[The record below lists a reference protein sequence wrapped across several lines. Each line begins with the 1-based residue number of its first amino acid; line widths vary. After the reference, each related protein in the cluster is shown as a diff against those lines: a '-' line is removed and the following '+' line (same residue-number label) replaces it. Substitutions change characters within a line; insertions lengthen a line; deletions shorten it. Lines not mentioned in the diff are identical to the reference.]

1 MVRRIEKILERW
13 FILEPPL
20 FQVLCLH
27 ELAPE
32 TSITCPL
39 RSGRKRL
46 EYNPDLLVKM
56 TDAALEESLKL
67 EAVRILLKHPY
78 ERFPDGCCLV
88 AAALGS
94 NVTVGDNY
102 AFSHIAVQTPADY
115 RLDKGQY
122 YEWYAMKIQELL
134 PPAMGEDADEAMARD
149 GDCTHGSGE
158 NGESN
163 ESGND
168 TDYVGGSDR
177 TDGPG
182 KGEGFG
188 NDNGSETGNGPGTSG
203 DGSLFPREMSG
214 SDGDSPGGSS
224 ASDGQTGEFRYGYGS
239 PDSIRELQDL
249 AELWD
254 EDAMMA
260 CQINNVIESTR
271 DWGSMPGNLQQ
282 VLKASLK
289 AKIDWRKILS
299 GFRASILSSERKLT
313 RMRPNRRTG
322 FANMG
327 GIRRF
332 NTKLLVAVDVS
343 GSVSDKS
350 VSDFYGVVN
359 SAFRYGFESVDV
371 LQFDHGVHSV
381 VSLTKAVKDFKVC
394 GRGGTSFQEP
404 VDYAH
409 ENGYE
414 GLVILTDG
422 YAPAPMIPDGMKAKI
437 LWVCVDRES
446 YDEHKDWMSKSGRV
460 CTMQLRK

>member
-27 ELAPE
+27 ELAADD
-32 TSITCPL
+32 SITCPM
-39 RSGRKRL
+39 RSGRRRL
-46 EYNPDLLVKM
+46 EYNPELIGKM
-56 TDAALEESLKL
+56 SDAALEETMKL

-78 ERFPDGCCLV
+78 ERYPDGCCLV

-102 AFSHIAVQTPADY
+102 VFSHIKVEKPADFS
-115 RLDKGQY
+115 LDKGQN
-122 YEWYAMKIQELL
+122 YEWYARKIQELMR
-134 PPAMGEDADEAMARD
+134 PEEID
-149 GDCTHGSGE
+149 
-158 NGESN
+158 GESYEDGQDD
-163 ESGND
+163 ESEGEEKD
-168 TDYVGGSDR
+168 
-177 TDGPG
+177 
-182 KGEGFG
+182 GEGQ
-188 NDNGSETGNGPGTSG
+188 EAQ
-203 DGSLFPREMSG
+203 
-214 SDGDSPGGSS
+214 S
-224 ASDGQTGEFRYGYGS
+224 AK
-239 PDSIRELQDL
+239 PLQDL

-254 EDAMMA
+254 EDEMMA
-260 CQINNVIESTR
+260 CQINGVIESTK
-271 DWGSMPGNLQQ
+271 DWGTMPGSIVQM
-282 VLKASLK
+282 LKASLK
-289 AKIDWRKILS
+289 AKIDWRKVLS

-327 GIRRF
+327 SIRKF
-332 NTKLLVAVDVS
+332 NTRLLVAVDVS

-350 VSDFYGVVN
+350 LADFYGVVN

-371 LQFDHGVHSV
+371 LQFDCGVRSV
-381 VSLTKAVKDFKVC
+381 ISLNRAVKDFSVF

-422 YAPAPMIPDGMKAKI
+422 YARKPEIPDGMTAKI

-446 YDEHKDWMSKSGRV
+446 YDENKEWMQKTGRV
-460 CTMQLRK
+460 CMMQLK

>member
-27 ELAPE
+27 ELAADD
-32 TSITCPL
+32 SITCPM
-39 RSGRKRL
+39 RSGRRRL
-46 EYNPDLLVKM
+46 EYNPELIGKM
-56 TDAALEESLKL
+56 SDAALEETMKL

-78 ERFPDGCCLV
+78 ERYPDGCCLV

-102 AFSHIAVQTPADY
+102 VFSHIKVEKPADFS
-115 RLDKGQY
+115 LDKGQN
-122 YEWYAMKIQELL
+122 YEWYARKIQELMR
-134 PPAMGEDADEAMARD
+134 PEEID
-149 GDCTHGSGE
+149 
-158 NGESN
+158 GESYEDGQDD
-163 ESGND
+163 ESEGEEKD
-168 TDYVGGSDR
+168 
-177 TDGPG
+177 
-182 KGEGFG
+182 GEGQ
-188 NDNGSETGNGPGTSG
+188 EAQ
-203 DGSLFPREMSG
+203 
-214 SDGDSPGGSS
+214 S
-224 ASDGQTGEFRYGYGS
+224 AK
-239 PDSIRELQDL
+239 PLQDL

-254 EDAMMA
+254 EDEMMT
-260 CQINNVIESTR
+260 CQINGVIESTE
-271 DWGSMPGNLQQ
+271 DWGTMPGSIVQM
-282 VLKASLK
+282 LKASLK
-289 AKIDWRKILS
+289 AKIDWRKVLS

-327 GIRRF
+327 SIRKF
-332 NTKLLVAVDVS
+332 NTRLLVAVDVS
-343 GSVSDKS
+343 ASVSDKS
-350 VSDFYGVVN
+350 LADFYGVVN

-371 LQFDHGVHSV
+371 LQFDCGVRSV
-381 VSLTKAVKDFKVC
+381 ISLNRAVKDFSVF

-422 YAPAPMIPDGMKAKI
+422 YARKPEIPDGMTAKI

-446 YDEHKDWMSKSGRV
+446 YDENKEWMQKTGRV
-460 CTMQLRK
+460 CMMQLK

>member
-27 ELAPE
+27 ELAADD
-32 TSITCPL
+32 SITCSM
-39 RSGRKRL
+39 RSGRRRL
-46 EYNPDLLVKM
+46 EYNPELIGKM
-56 TDAALEESLKL
+56 SDAALEETMKL

-78 ERFPDGCCLV
+78 ERYPDGCCLV

-102 AFSHIAVQTPADY
+102 VFSHIKVEKPADFS
-115 RLDKGQY
+115 LDKGQN
-122 YEWYAMKIQELL
+122 YEWYARKIQELMR
-134 PPAMGEDADEAMARD
+134 PEEVGDESYEDSQDEEESDGEEKD
-149 GDCTHGSGE
+149 
-158 NGESN
+158 
-163 ESGND
+163 
-168 TDYVGGSDR
+168 
-177 TDGPG
+177 
-182 KGEGFG
+182 GEGQ
-188 NDNGSETGNGPGTSG
+188 EAQ
-203 DGSLFPREMSG
+203 
-214 SDGDSPGGSS
+214 S
-224 ASDGQTGEFRYGYGS
+224 AK
-239 PDSIRELQDL
+239 PLQDL

-254 EDAMMA
+254 EDEMMT
-260 CQINNVIESTR
+260 CQINGVIESTK
-271 DWGSMPGNLQQ
+271 DWGTMPGSIVQM
-282 VLKASLK
+282 LKASLK
-289 AKIDWRKILS
+289 AKIDWRKVLS

-327 GIRRF
+327 SIRKF
-332 NTKLLVAVDVS
+332 NTRLLVAVDVS
-343 GSVSDKS
+343 ASVSDKS
-350 VSDFYGVVN
+350 LADFYGVVN

-371 LQFDHGVHSV
+371 LQFDCGVRSV
-381 VSLTKAVKDFKVC
+381 ISLNRALKDFTVF

-422 YAPAPMIPDGMKAKI
+422 YARKPEIPDGMTAKI

-446 YDEHKDWMSKSGRV
+446 YDENKEWMQKTGRV
-460 CTMQLRK
+460 CMMQLK

>member
-27 ELAPE
+27 ELAADD
-32 TSITCPL
+32 SITCPM
-39 RSGRKRL
+39 RSGRRRL
-46 EYNPDLLVKM
+46 EYNPELIGKM
-56 TDAALEESLKL
+56 SDAALEETMKL

-78 ERFPDGCCLV
+78 ERYPDGCCLV

-102 AFSHIAVQTPADY
+102 VFSHIKVEKPADFS
-115 RLDKGQY
+115 LDKGQN
-122 YEWYAMKIQELL
+122 YEWYARKIQELMR
-134 PPAMGEDADEAMARD
+134 PEETGDESYEDGRDDE
-149 GDCTHGSGE
+149 
-158 NGESN
+158 
-163 ESGND
+163 
-168 TDYVGGSDR
+168 SDR
-177 TDGPG
+177 EE
-182 KGEGFG
+182 KEGEGQ
-188 NDNGSETGNGPGTSG
+188 EAQ
-203 DGSLFPREMSG
+203 
-214 SDGDSPGGSS
+214 S
-224 ASDGQTGEFRYGYGS
+224 AK
-239 PDSIRELQDL
+239 PLQDL

-254 EDAMMA
+254 EDEMMA
-260 CQINNVIESTR
+260 CQINGVIESTK
-271 DWGSMPGNLQQ
+271 DWGTMPGSIVQM
-282 VLKASLK
+282 LKASLK
-289 AKIDWRKILS
+289 AKIDWRKVLS

-327 GIRRF
+327 SIRKF
-332 NTKLLVAVDVS
+332 NTRLLVAVDVS

-350 VSDFYGVVN
+350 LADFYGVVN

-371 LQFDHGVHSV
+371 LQFDCGVRSV
-381 VSLTKAVKDFKVC
+381 ISLNRAVKDFSVF

-422 YAPAPMIPDGMKAKI
+422 YARKPEIPDGMTAKI

-446 YDEHKDWMSKSGRV
+446 YDENKEWMQKTGRV
-460 CTMQLRK
+460 CMMQLRK

>member
-27 ELAPE
+27 ELAADD
-32 TSITCPL
+32 SITCPM
-39 RSGRKRL
+39 RSGRRRL
-46 EYNPDLLVKM
+46 EYNPGLIGKM
-56 TDAALEESLKL
+56 SDAALEETMKL

-78 ERFPDGCCLV
+78 ERYPDGCCLV

-102 AFSHIAVQTPADY
+102 VFSHIKVEKPADFS
-115 RLDKGQY
+115 LDKGQN
-122 YEWYAMKIQELL
+122 YEWYARKIQELMR
-134 PPAMGEDADEAMARD
+134 PEEID
-149 GDCTHGSGE
+149 
-158 NGESN
+158 GESYEDGQDD
-163 ESGND
+163 ESEGEEKD
-168 TDYVGGSDR
+168 
-177 TDGPG
+177 
-182 KGEGFG
+182 GEGQ
-188 NDNGSETGNGPGTSG
+188 EAQ
-203 DGSLFPREMSG
+203 
-214 SDGDSPGGSS
+214 S
-224 ASDGQTGEFRYGYGS
+224 AK
-239 PDSIRELQDL
+239 PLQDL

-254 EDAMMA
+254 EDEMMA
-260 CQINNVIESTR
+260 CQINGVIESTK
-271 DWGSMPGNLQQ
+271 DWGTMPGSIVQM
-282 VLKASLK
+282 LKASLK
-289 AKIDWRKILS
+289 AKIDWRKVLS

-327 GIRRF
+327 SIRKF
-332 NTKLLVAVDVS
+332 NTRLLVAVDVS

-350 VSDFYGVVN
+350 LADFYGVVN

-371 LQFDHGVHSV
+371 LQFDCGVRSV
-381 VSLTKAVKDFKVC
+381 ISLNRAVKDFSVF

-422 YAPAPMIPDGMKAKI
+422 YARKPEIPDGMTAKI

-446 YDEHKDWMSKSGRV
+446 YDENKEWMQKTGRV
-460 CTMQLRK
+460 CMMQLK

>member
-27 ELAPE
+27 ELAADD
-32 TSITCPL
+32 SITCPM
-39 RSGRKRL
+39 RSGRRRL
-46 EYNPDLLVKM
+46 EYNPGLIGKM
-56 TDAALEESLKL
+56 SDAALEETMKL

-78 ERFPDGCCLV
+78 ERYPDGCCLV

-102 AFSHIAVQTPADY
+102 VFSHIKVEKPADFS
-115 RLDKGQY
+115 LDKGQN
-122 YEWYAMKIQELL
+122 YEWYARKIQELMR
-134 PPAMGEDADEAMARD
+134 PEEVGDESYEDSQDEEESDGEERD
-149 GDCTHGSGE
+149 G
-158 NGESN
+158 
-163 ESGND
+163 
-168 TDYVGGSDR
+168 
-177 TDGPG
+177 
-182 KGEGFG
+182 EGQ
-188 NDNGSETGNGPGTSG
+188 EAQ
-203 DGSLFPREMSG
+203 
-214 SDGDSPGGSS
+214 S
-224 ASDGQTGEFRYGYGS
+224 AK
-239 PDSIRELQDL
+239 PLQDL

-254 EDAMMA
+254 EDEMMT
-260 CQINNVIESTR
+260 CQINGVIESTK
-271 DWGSMPGNLQQ
+271 DWGTMPGSIVQM
-282 VLKASLK
+282 LKASLK
-289 AKIDWRKILS
+289 AKIDWRKVLS

-327 GIRRF
+327 SIRKF
-332 NTKLLVAVDVS
+332 NTRLLVAVDVS
-343 GSVSDKS
+343 ASVSDKS
-350 VSDFYGVVN
+350 LADFYGVVN

-371 LQFDHGVHSV
+371 LQFDCGVRSV
-381 VSLTKAVKDFKVC
+381 ISLNRAVKDFSVF

-422 YAPAPMIPDGMKAKI
+422 YARKPEIPDGMTAKI

-446 YDEHKDWMSKSGRV
+446 YDENKEWMQKTGRV
-460 CTMQLRK
+460 CMMQLK

>member
-27 ELAPE
+27 ELAADD
-32 TSITCPL
+32 SITCPM
-39 RSGRKRL
+39 RSGRRRL
-46 EYNPDLLVKM
+46 EYNPELIGKM
-56 TDAALEESLKL
+56 SDATLEETMKL

-78 ERFPDGCCLV
+78 ERYPDGCCLV

-102 AFSHIAVQTPADY
+102 VFSHIKVEKPADFS
-115 RLDKGQY
+115 LDKGQN
-122 YEWYAMKIQELL
+122 YEWYARKIQELMR
-134 PPAMGEDADEAMARD
+134 PEEAGDESYEDSQDEEESDGEEKD
-149 GDCTHGSGE
+149 
-158 NGESN
+158 
-163 ESGND
+163 
-168 TDYVGGSDR
+168 
-177 TDGPG
+177 
-182 KGEGFG
+182 GEGQ
-188 NDNGSETGNGPGTSG
+188 EAQ
-203 DGSLFPREMSG
+203 
-214 SDGDSPGGSS
+214 S
-224 ASDGQTGEFRYGYGS
+224 AK
-239 PDSIRELQDL
+239 PLQDL

-254 EDAMMA
+254 EDEMMT
-260 CQINNVIESTR
+260 CQINCVIESTK
-271 DWGSMPGNLQQ
+271 DWGTMPGSIVQM
-282 VLKASLK
+282 LKASLK
-289 AKIDWRKILS
+289 AKIDWRKVLS

-327 GIRRF
+327 SIRKF
-332 NTKLLVAVDVS
+332 NTRLLVAVDVS

-350 VSDFYGVVN
+350 LADFYGVVN

-371 LQFDHGVHSV
+371 LQFDCGVRSV
-381 VSLTKAVKDFKVC
+381 ISLNRALKDFTVF

-422 YAPAPMIPDGMKAKI
+422 YARKPEIPDGMTAKI

-446 YDEHKDWMSKSGRV
+446 YDENKEWMQKTGRV
-460 CTMQLRK
+460 CMMQLK

>member
-1 MVRRIEKILERW
+1 MVSRIERILERW

-39 RSGRKRL
+39 RCGRRRL
-46 EYNPDLLVKM
+46 EYNPDLLGKM
-56 TDAALEESLKL
+56 TDAALEENLKL

-102 AFSHIAVQTPADY
+102 TFTHIAVQTPADY

-149 GDCTHGSGE
+149 GDCTHGSGDSGRGSE
-158 NGESN
+158 N
-163 ESGND
+163 GND
-168 TDYVGGSDR
+168 TDSVAGNDR
-177 TDGPG
+177 TAGSR
-182 KGEGFG
+182 K
-188 NDNGSETGNGPGTSG
+188 DNG
-203 DGSLFPREMSG
+203 SG
-214 SDGDSPGGSS
+214 SDGDSPGGTSS
-224 ASDGQTGEFRYGYGS
+224 SEGQAGEFRYGYGAEGG
-239 PDSIRELQDL
+239 IRELQDL

-322 FANMG
+322 FENMG

-332 NTKLLVAVDVS
+332 NTKLLIAVDVS

-381 VSLTKAVKDFKVC
+381 VSLTKAVKDFNVC

-422 YAPAPMIPDGMKAKI
+422 YAPSPMIPDGMKAKI

-460 CTMQLRK
+460 CMMQLRK

>member
-27 ELAPE
+27 ELAADD
-32 TSITCPL
+32 SITCPM
-39 RSGRKRL
+39 RSGKRRL
-46 EYNPDLLVKM
+46 EYNPGLVGKM
-56 TDAALEESLKL
+56 SDAALEETMKL

-94 NVTVGDNY
+94 NVTVGDNFH
-102 AFSHIAVQTPADY
+102 FSHIKVHTPADFS
-115 RLDKGQY
+115 LAKGQC

-134 PPAMGEDADEAMARD
+134 PPSAGQEA
-149 GDCTHGSGE
+149 
-158 NGESN
+158 
-163 ESGND
+163 
-168 TDYVGGSDR
+168 Y
-177 TDGPG
+177 
-182 KGEGFG
+182 
-188 NDNGSETGNGPGTSG
+188 
-203 DGSLFPREMSG
+203 
-214 SDGDSPGGSS
+214 DGDSGEDEESGEEGNSGGEGNSGEAGKEGTYEGES
-224 ASDGQTGEFRYGYGS
+224 AR
-239 PDSIRELQDL
+239 PLQDL

-254 EDAMMA
+254 EDAMVSCM
-260 CQINNVIESTR
+260 INNVIESTK
-271 DWGSMPGNLQQ
+271 DWGTMPGSIVQM
-282 VLKASLK
+282 LKASLK
-289 AKIDWRKILS
+289 AKIDWRAVLS

-327 GIRRF
+327 SIRKF
-332 NTKLLVAVDVS
+332 NTRLLVAVDVS

-350 VSDFYGVVN
+350 LADFYGVVN

-371 LQFDHGVHSV
+371 LQFDCGVRSV
-381 VSLTKAVKDFKVC
+381 VSLNRAVKDFSVF

-409 ENGYE
+409 EKGYE

-422 YAPAPMIPDGMKAKI
+422 YARRPQIPEGMTAKI

-446 YDEHKDWMSKSGRV
+446 YDENKEWMQKTGRV
-460 CTMQLRK
+460 CMMQLKK

>member
-27 ELAPE
+27 ELAADD
-32 TSITCPL
+32 SITCPM
-39 RSGRKRL
+39 RSGRRRL
-46 EYNPDLLVKM
+46 EYNPGLIGKM
-56 TDAALEESLKL
+56 SDAALEETMKL

-78 ERFPDGCCLV
+78 ERYPDGCSLV

-102 AFSHIAVQTPADY
+102 VFSHIKVEKPADFS
-115 RLDKGQY
+115 LEKGQN
-122 YEWYAMKIQELL
+122 YEWYARKIQELMR
-134 PPAMGEDADEAMARD
+134 PEEVGDESYEDSQDDESEGEEK
-149 GDCTHGSGE
+149 E
-158 NGESN
+158 
-163 ESGND
+163 
-168 TDYVGGSDR
+168 
-177 TDGPG
+177 
-182 KGEGFG
+182 GEGQ
-188 NDNGSETGNGPGTSG
+188 EAQ
-203 DGSLFPREMSG
+203 
-214 SDGDSPGGSS
+214 S
-224 ASDGQTGEFRYGYGS
+224 AK
-239 PDSIRELQDL
+239 PLQDL

-254 EDAMMA
+254 EDEMMA
-260 CQINNVIESTR
+260 CQINGVIESTK
-271 DWGSMPGNLQQ
+271 DWGTMPGSIVQM
-282 VLKASLK
+282 LKASLK
-289 AKIDWRKILS
+289 AKIDWRKVLS

-327 GIRRF
+327 SIRKF
-332 NTKLLVAVDVS
+332 NTRLLVAVDVS

-350 VSDFYGVVN
+350 LADFYGVVN

-371 LQFDHGVHSV
+371 LQFDCGVRSV
-381 VSLTKAVKDFKVC
+381 ISLNRAVKDFSVF

-422 YAPAPMIPDGMKAKI
+422 YARKPEIPDGMTAKI

-446 YDEHKDWMSKSGRV
+446 YDENKEWMQKTGRV
-460 CTMQLRK
+460 CMMQLK

>member
-27 ELAPE
+27 ELVAE
-32 TSITCPL
+32 DSITCPL
-39 RSGRKRL
+39 RSGRRRL
-46 EYNPDLLVKM
+46 EYNPGLLSKM
-56 TDAALEESLKL
+56 TDEALEEAMKL

-78 ERFPDGCCLV
+78 ERYPDGCCLV

-102 AFSHIAVQTPADY
+102 RFNSFRVQTPEDFK
-115 RLDKGQY
+115 LEKGRN

-134 PPAMGEDADEAMARD
+134 PPAEEAD
-149 GDCTHGSGE
+149 GSGDPDRLSSPASSE
-158 NGESN
+158 DDAESIR
-163 ESGND
+163 S
-168 TDYVGGSDR
+168 GGSDS
-177 TDGPG
+177 T
-182 KGEGFG
+182 
-188 NDNGSETGNGPGTSG
+188 G
-203 DGSLFPREMSG
+203 DGVHTDRI
-214 SDGDSPGGSS
+214 
-224 ASDGQTGEFRYGYGS
+224 GQGTR
-239 PDSIRELQDL
+239 PLQDL
-249 AELWD
+249 AELWE

-260 CQINNVIESTR
+260 CQINSVIESTK
-271 DWGSMPGNLQQ
+271 DWGTMPGNMQQ
-282 VLKASLK
+282 MLKASLK
-289 AKIDWRKILS
+289 AKIDWRKVLS

-322 FANMG
+322 FSSMG
-327 GIRRF
+327 SIRRF
-332 NTKLLVAVDVS
+332 NTRLLVAVDVS

-350 VSDFYGVVN
+350 VSDFYGVIN
-359 SAFRYGFESVDV
+359 SAFRYGFEGVDV
-371 LQFDHGVHSV
+371 LQFDCGVQSV
-381 VSLTKAVKDFKVC
+381 VTLTKAVKNFAVN

-422 YAPAPMIPDGMKAKI
+422 YAPAPSVPEGMKTKI

-446 YDEHKDWMSKSGRV
+446 YDENKGWMSRTGRV
-460 CTMQLRK
+460 CMMQLR

>member
-27 ELAPE
+27 ELAADD
-32 TSITCPL
+32 SITCPM
-39 RSGRKRL
+39 RSGRRRL
-46 EYNPDLLVKM
+46 EYNPELIGKM
-56 TDAALEESLKL
+56 SDAALEETMKL

-78 ERFPDGCCLV
+78 ERYPDGCCLV

-102 AFSHIAVQTPADY
+102 VFSHIKVEKPADFS
-115 RLDKGQY
+115 LDKGQN
-122 YEWYAMKIQELL
+122 YEWYARKIQELMR
-134 PPAMGEDADEAMARD
+134 PEEAGDESYEDSQDEEESDGEEKD
-149 GDCTHGSGE
+149 
-158 NGESN
+158 
-163 ESGND
+163 
-168 TDYVGGSDR
+168 
-177 TDGPG
+177 
-182 KGEGFG
+182 GEGQ
-188 NDNGSETGNGPGTSG
+188 EAQ
-203 DGSLFPREMSG
+203 
-214 SDGDSPGGSS
+214 S
-224 ASDGQTGEFRYGYGS
+224 AK
-239 PDSIRELQDL
+239 PLQDL

-254 EDAMMA
+254 EDEMMT
-260 CQINNVIESTR
+260 CQINGVIESTK
-271 DWGSMPGNLQQ
+271 DWGTMPGSIVQM
-282 VLKASLK
+282 LKASLK
-289 AKIDWRKILS
+289 AKIDWRKVLS

-327 GIRRF
+327 SIRKF
-332 NTKLLVAVDVS
+332 NTRLLVAVDVS
-343 GSVSDKS
+343 ASVSDKS
-350 VSDFYGVVN
+350 LADFYGVVN

-371 LQFDHGVHSV
+371 LQFDCGVRSV
-381 VSLTKAVKDFKVC
+381 ISLNRALKDFTVF

-422 YAPAPMIPDGMKAKI
+422 YARKPEIPDGMTAKI

-446 YDEHKDWMSKSGRV
+446 YDENKEWMQKTGRV
-460 CTMQLRK
+460 CMMQLK